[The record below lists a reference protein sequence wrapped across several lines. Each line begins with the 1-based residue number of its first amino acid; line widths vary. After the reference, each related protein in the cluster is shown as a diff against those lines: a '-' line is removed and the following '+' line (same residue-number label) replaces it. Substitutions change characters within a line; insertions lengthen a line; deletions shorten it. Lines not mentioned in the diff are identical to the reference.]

1 MRYTYHNFSENFKAI
16 LKTKDMNVTRELML
30 SELTKVI
37 EGRPAEVSKALLGC
51 GVSINARPTKR
62 DLVGAVAYNLTDLCV
77 RTKMMELIVA
87 NQLPFIKGSNPLG
100 KTKEAVTEFDTD
112 VSRDAFMN
120 QTGTTPTTTST
131 SGGGSSF
138 GTGEIIS
145 TGVQLFGTIV
155 GIGQSNKT
163 FKNAEEQRA
172 HELQLARMNQELM
185 LQQMNLT
192 ANQQVGG
199 VTESRIGGGN
209 TVTYI
214 LLGIGAIA
222 IIGFSIYS
230 SRKNK

>member
-37 EGRPAEVSKALLGC
+37 EGRPAEVSKALIGC

-120 QTGTTPTTTST
+120 QTGPTTTPPAS
-131 SGGGSSF
+131 SNSF

-172 HELQLARMNQELM
+172 HELQLAKMNQELM
-185 LQQMNLT
+185 LQQMNIT
-192 ANQQVGG
+192 ANQQVSG

-209 TVTYI
+209 TITYI

>member
-37 EGRPAEVSKALLGC
+37 EGRPAEVSKALIGC

-120 QTGTTPTTTST
+120 QTGPTTTPPA
-131 SGGGSSF
+131 SSNSY
-138 GTGEIIS
+138 GTRDIVS
-145 TGVQLFGTIV
+145 DGVELFGTIV

-172 HELQLARMNQELM
+172 HELQLAKMNQELM

-192 ANQQVGG
+192 ANQQVSG

-209 TVTYI
+209 TITYI

>member
-37 EGRPAEVSKALLGC
+37 EGRPAEVSKALIGC

-120 QTGTTPTTTST
+120 QTGPTTTPPAS
-131 SGGGSSF
+131 SNSF

-172 HELQLARMNQELM
+172 HELQLAKMNQELM
-185 LQQMNLT
+185 LKQMNIT
-192 ANQQVGG
+192 ANQQVSG

-209 TVTYI
+209 TITYI

>member
-37 EGRPAEVSKALLGC
+37 EGRPAEVSKALIGC

-120 QTGTTPTTTST
+120 QAGPTTTPPAS
-131 SGGGSSF
+131 SNSF

-172 HELQLARMNQELM
+172 HELQLAKMNQELM

-192 ANQQVGG
+192 ANQQVSG

-209 TVTYI
+209 TITYI

>member
-37 EGRPAEVSKALLGC
+37 EGRPAEVSKALIGC

-131 SGGGSSF
+131 VV
-138 GTGEIIS
+138 E
-145 TGVQLFGTIV
+145 VVVL
-155 GIGQSNKT
+155 
-163 FKNAEEQRA
+163 EQ
-172 HELQLARMNQELM
+172 EKL
-185 LQQMNLT
+185 
-192 ANQQVGG
+192 
-199 VTESRIGGGN
+199 
-209 TVTYI
+209 
-214 LLGIGAIA
+214 
-222 IIGFSIYS
+222 
-230 SRKNK
+230 